1 MWHKARAQPSQGVT
15 GQPCVGAF
23 PKTILSTC
31 LVEVVLKVSKAQRW
45 CKEETW
51 LPGQVAWLAGLTS
64 GPPAPNL
71 RPEHRLTPPIFTTVL
86 PLAEGVKKVRF
97 SSPKGLPNSIFVE

>member
-1 MWHKARAQPSQGVT
+1 MWHKARAQPSQGVA
-15 GQPCVGAF
+15 GRPCVGVF

-31 LVEVVLKVSKAQRW
+31 LEEAALKVSNAQRR

-51 LPGQVAWLAGLTS
+51 PLSQVAWLAGLTS
-64 GPPAPNL
+64 GSHMPNL
-71 RPEHRLTPPIFTTVL
+71 RSEHHLTPPINTTVL
-86 PLAEGVKKVRF
+86 PSVESMKKVRF